1 MSRSRP
7 AQALFRSAWITLLGL
22 LAAGALLTGCGAPGG
37 AGSSSRLSAQEAN
50 PARVTFVDYRTSVRM
65 NLVNEAHTDPVKYYS
80 EKRVTANTKVTSN
93 EVLARM
99 IEHFDDQG
107 FSRYATAGFAPARG
121 DAGTLQSL
129 EIETSSGTKF
139 LLNGDGVSEPARRA
153 FRECRT
159 AFMQIQEL
167 TFQAQAVEN
176 SGGNAVFQTPT
187 SKHRN
192 N

>member
-7 AQALFRSAWITLLGL
+7 SHALLRSLWIALLGL
-22 LAAGALLTGCGAPGG
+22 FASGALLASCAAPGG
-37 AGSSSRLSAQEAN
+37 ASSSSRLSEEEGAA
-50 PARVTFVDYRTSVRM
+50 ARVTFVDYRTSVRM

-99 IEHFDDQG
+99 IEHFDEQG

-129 EIETSSGTKF
+129 EIETPSGTKF
-139 LLNGDGVSEPARRA
+139 LLNGDGVSDPARRA

-176 SGGNAVFQTPT
+176 AGGNAVFKTPT
-187 SKHRN
+187 SKRQN

>member
-1 MSRSRP
+1 
-7 AQALFRSAWITLLGL
+7 L

-167 TFQAQAVEN
+167 TVQAQAVEN